1 MREGGDVFPI
11 KAGQLHHS
19 HHHGH
24 APQQPLVLDPVSAL
38 DGSVNKIK
46 PSQQIP
52 ITTFWNYVE
61 PFFKPIAEADLK
73 ALQEAP
79 PMDPAPYII
88 PPLGR
93 HYREQWADED
103 RQLMGASG
111 GSGAGTGVTESG
123 KKASKPKKG
132 SAAAAAAAAAED
144 VVSFPPELLCRPLT
158 EKLMAAMIEDDET
171 TGGQSATIASAA
183 TAPASTAAATE
194 VNSDADEG
202 STMDREP
209 SLIESCEEMYD
220 MEERLKREL
229 RFIGLLPDEEV
240 GTTFY
245 LLTYDAHEC
254 IFFCSLRGSTTR
266 PMKSAWSCG
275 DCSTTCAR

>member
-11 KAGQLHHS
+11 KAGQLHH
-19 HHHGH
+19 HHHHPHHGH
-24 APQQPLVLDPVSAL
+24 AAQQPLVLDPVSAL

-61 PFFKPIAEADLK
+61 PFFKPITEADLK

-79 PMDPAPYII
+79 AMDPAPYII

-93 HYREQWADED
+93 HYREQWLDED
-103 RQLMGASG
+103 KQLMGAG
-111 GSGAGTGVTESG
+111 VGGAGTGVTESA

-158 EKLMAAMIEDDET
+158 EKLMAAMIEDDEN
-171 TGGQSATIASAA
+171 GGQSATIASA

-240 GTTFY
+240 RTSLCFS
-245 LLTYDAHEC
+245 TYGANE
-254 IFFCSLRGSTTR
+254 
-266 PMKSAWSCG
+266 
-275 DCSTTCAR
+275 